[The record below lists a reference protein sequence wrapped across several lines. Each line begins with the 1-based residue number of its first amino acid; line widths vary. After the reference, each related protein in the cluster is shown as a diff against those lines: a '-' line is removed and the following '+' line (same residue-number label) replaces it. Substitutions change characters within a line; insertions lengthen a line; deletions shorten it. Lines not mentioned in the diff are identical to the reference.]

1 MGGVIRRLPARLR
14 PDPLQTL
21 GLVMIASAIA
31 RAYRLRTPNL
41 PIIFDETFYV
51 NAARIILGIPVHV
64 GLPYSG
70 ARPGI
75 DPNDEHPV
83 LGKLLIAGSMKL
95 FGDDPFGWRLPSLI
109 AGLAC
114 IALVYAIVRAV
125 SPDAWL
131 AVLAATIFA
140 FDSLVFVQSRIA
152 TLDIPFLAFLLL
164 GVWLWLKHRP
174 LLAGIACAVAVLI
187 KEQAVL
193 GLATLILLG
202 LGPVAVRAV
211 RQRQLDRAGL
221 RTTGLLLLSF
231 VVVWFAGEWSLD
243 VAFTTFDTPWAHLQ
257 KILDYGFYLKSV
269 GVRPAI
275 ESRPWHWWVNDGKM
289 PYDSVTNQVTVNGK
303 VVKST
308 VVLNFRGA
316 MNPVMIGAA
325 PLAVSY
331 VAWRAWKFRDTL
343 SLWVVTWIATTY
355 LIYFPLVFLSNR
367 ITYFFYILPTVPALA
382 IAIAQLLR
390 QARLPPPAVVG
401 YLAALLA
408 GFILYFPFRTL

>member
-1 MGGVIRRLPARLR
+1 
-14 PDPLQTL
+14 LQTL
-21 GLVMIASAIA
+21 GLVLIGSAIA
-31 RAYRLRTPNL
+31 RTYRLRTPNQ

-51 NAARIILGIPVHV
+51 NAARIILGIKVHA
-64 GLPYSG
+64 GLAYSG
-70 ARPGI
+70 ARPGL
-75 DPNDEHPV
+75 DPNEEHPV
-83 LGKLLIAGSMKL
+83 LGKLLIAGSMKV
-95 FGDDPFGWRLPSLI
+95 FGDNPFGWRLPSLL

-114 IALVYAIVRAV
+114 IVLVYAIVRAV

-152 TLDIPFLAFLLL
+152 TLDILFLAFLLL
-164 GVWLWLKHRP
+164 GVWLWLKGWP
-174 LLAGIACAVAVLI
+174 LAAGAACAVAVLV

-193 GLATLILLG
+193 GVATLVLLG
-202 LGPVAVRAV
+202 LGTVVARAV
-211 RQRQLDRAGL
+211 RHRKLDRAAL
-221 RTTGLLLLSF
+221 RATGLLLLSF
-231 VVVWFAGEWSLD
+231 GVVWFAGAWSLD
-243 VAFTTFDTPWAHLQ
+243 AAFTRFDTPWAHLR

-269 GVRPAI
+269 GVRPAN

-289 PYDSVTNQVTVNGK
+289 PYDVVKNNVTVNGK
-303 VVKST
+303 LVKST
-308 VVLNFRGA
+308 VTINFQGA

-331 VAWRAWKFRDTL
+331 VAWRAWRFREQL

-355 LIYFPLVFLSNR
+355 LVYFPLVFLSNR

-401 YLAALLA
+401 YLAALFA